1 MVEVKVSFDSIGEM
15 LEFFGDKGE
24 KPGKVVV
31 AVAQEQKVM
40 AEPAAPAAQPITSQ
54 PQQPT
59 MPQPAAQPITPQ
71 QPAAQPITPQPA
83 AQPITPQQPAAQPIT
98 PQPAAQP
105 ITPQQ
110 PAAQPITPQPAAQ
123 PITPQPAA
131 QPITPQQPA
140 AQPITPQQPAAQP
153 ITPQPQQAKQY
164 TKDEIARACAP
175 LANDPESMR
184 MLQELL
190 ASYNAVSLH
199 DLDKSQYPDFA
210 DKLRNLGVSV

>member
-83 AQPITPQQPAAQPIT
+83 AQPITPQ
-98 PQPAAQP
+98 PAAQP

-110 PAAQPITPQPAAQ
+110 PAAQPITPQP
-123 PITPQPAA
+123 PQPAA
-131 QPITPQQPA
+131 QPITPQQQ
-140 AQPITPQQPAAQP
+140 QPQPQPTMPQQQ
-153 ITPQPQQAKQY
+153 QPQQAKQY

-210 DKLRNLGVSV
+210 EKLRNLGVSV